1 LANRRQTTD
10 NFINSIS
17 GRTLVFFIFIVIVAT
32 ILISRIFVLQIINGE
47 DALND
52 FTLKI
57 RKERTINSTRGKIYD
72 RNGKLLAYNELAYNV
87 TIEDVYESGSTKNT
101 DLNATLI
108 KTIRILESNGDTT
121 IGDFNIIL
129 NEDNQFEFT
138 VSDTKKKRFLADIYG
153 KPDMSK
159 LKYEEESATA
169 EEVIDYLCSYSKF
182 GIGESADMDNPKD
195 TFVVGRGYTKEQI
208 LKLVTIRYAMSL
220 NSFQKYIP
228 TVIATDVSSESVS
241 TIMENSDNLLGV
253 AISEDN
259 IRKYNDSIYF
269 SQIIGYTGK
278 ISEDELETFNNL
290 NSTEAL
296 AETEKAR
303 NDYVLTDMVGKAGIE
318 KTMETYLQGVK
329 GSETVYVNNL
339 GKVIESTKTVDSI
352 AGNDV
357 YLTIDRDLQVA
368 TYNILEQNLAGM
380 LVSKIQNVS
389 EFKPTEGMNGSKFI
403 IPITD
408 VYYQLF
414 NNSII
419 NIDHLSAEDAGENE
433 QRINDAYNSKKETVL
448 GRIDRELRET
458 DIPYEQLS
466 EEYQIYESYIISML
480 NDNGIIVDSL
490 VDKEDATYLAWR
502 VDETISMAEYL
513 KYCIS
518 KNWIDATKIELT
530 SEYSDSAE
538 EYERL
543 CDYILETL
551 EDSNS
556 FSKKMYKYMI
566 RNGEISGY
574 TIIATLL
581 EQDAISIT
589 AEEQKKFYNSV
600 MNPYNF
606 MLYLIENLY
615 ITPAQLAL
623 DPYSASCVI
632 TNMNGEVLALVTY
645 PSYDNN
651 RLANSIDAEYYAK
664 LQNDLSKPLWNY
676 ATQQKTAPGSTFK
689 MVSSTAALMEGVVS
703 TSSTITCR
711 GFFDRFENE
720 IYRCW
725 AYPSSHGALTVA
737 GGIENSCNS
746 FFYEVG
752 YQLSLD
758 DNGVYKEN
766 LGLEKLYK
774 YADLYGLSEKSGIE
788 IEESEP
794 EVSDAYPVLSAIGQG
809 TNNYTTVGL
818 ARYVNTVANN
828 GTCYKLSLL
837 DKVEDSNNNLIKDFT
852 PEIRNIV
859 DMPSAYWNA
868 IHTGMRRVVQKKAYY
883 NDLGVTV
890 AGKTGT
896 AQESKS
902 RTNHALFVSYA
913 PYENP
918 QIAVATRIA
927 FGYSSDYAARAT
939 RDVYKY
945 YFKIE
950 DEDSIVTG
958 TANNINDVVVA
969 AGD

>member
-1 LANRRQTTD
+1 LARRQISD
-10 NFINSIS
+10 NFINSIL
-17 GRTLVFFIFIVIVAT
+17 GRTLIFFIFIVVVAAV
-32 ILISRIFVLQIINGE
+32 LITRIFFLQIVNGE
-47 DALND
+47 EALND

-57 RKERTINSTRGKIYD
+57 RKERTIASTRGKIYD

-87 TIEDVYESGSTKNT
+87 TIEDVYESGATKNK
-101 DLNATLI
+101 DLNATIL
-108 KTIRILESNGDTT
+108 KTLKILESNGDKA

-138 VSDTKKKRFLADIYG
+138 VSDTKRKRFLADIYG
-153 KPDMSK
+153 RSDMSK

-169 EEVIDYLCSYSKF
+169 SDVIDYLCGYSKF
-182 GIGESADMDNPKD
+182 GIGQSKYPENPKD
-195 TFVVGRGYTKEQI
+195 SFVVGEGYTKEQI
-208 LKLVTIRYAMSL
+208 LKLVTLRYAMSL

-228 TVIATDVSSESVS
+228 TVIATDVSKESVS
-241 TIMENSDNLLGV
+241 TIMENSDVLLGV
-253 AISEDN
+253 AIKEDN

-278 ISEDELETFNNL
+278 ISEEELETFNNM

-296 AETEKAR
+296 SDTEKAR
-303 NDYVLTDMVGKAGIE
+303 NDYIITDMVGKSGVE
-318 KTMETYLQGVK
+318 KTMETYLQGIK

-368 TYNILEQNLAGM
+368 TYNILEQKLAGI
-380 LVSKIQNVS
+380 LVSKIQNVK
-389 EFKPTEGMNGSKFI
+389 EFDPPEGMNASKFI

-408 VYYQLF
+408 VYYALF
-414 NNSII
+414 NNSVIDI
-419 NIDHLSAEDAGENE
+419 NHLAMADAGDNE
-433 QRINDAYNSKKETVL
+433 KEINEAFVNKKASVL
-448 GRIDRELRET
+448 ARIDTELREAFV
-458 DIPYEQLS
+458 PYNQLS
-466 EEYQIYESYIISML
+466 EEIKIYESFIISML
-480 NDNGIIVDSL
+480 NENGIIVDSL
-490 VDKEDATYLAWR
+490 VDKEDATYIAWR
-502 VDETISMAEYL
+502 TDETISMAEYL

-518 KNWIDATKIELT
+518 RNWIDSTKISSL
-530 SEYSDSAE
+530 SEYSDSTE
-538 EYERL
+538 EYDRL
-543 CDYILETL
+543 CEYIINALSE
-551 EDSNS
+551 SNT

-566 RNGEISGY
+566 RNGEITGY
-574 TIIATLL
+574 QIIATLL

-589 AEEQKKFYNSV
+589 TEEQKKFYNNV
-600 MNPYNF
+600 MNSYNF
-606 MLYLIENLY
+606 MLYLIEHLY

-632 TNMNGEVLALVTY
+632 TNMKGEVLALVTY

-664 LQNDLSKPLWNY
+664 LQSDLSKPLWNY

-689 MVSSTAALMEGVVS
+689 MVSATAALMEGVV
-703 TSSTITCR
+703 TTTSTITCR
-711 GFFDRFENE
+711 GYFDRFENE
-720 IYRCW
+720 MYKCW
-725 AYPSSHGALTVA
+725 AYPSSHGALNVS

-752 YQLSLD
+752 YQLSLND
-758 DNGVYKEN
+758 RGIYDEKK
-766 LGLEKLYK
+766 GLEELYK
-774 YADLYGLSEKSGIE
+774 YADVFGLSEKSGIE

-809 TNNYTTVGL
+809 TNNFTTVGL
-818 ARYVNTVANN
+818 ARYVTTVANN

-837 DKVEDSNNNLIKDFT
+837 DRVEDSNNNLIKEYT
-852 PEIRNIV
+852 PQIRNIV
-859 DMPSAYWNA
+859 DLPSAYWNS
-868 IHTGMRRVVQKKAYY
+868 IHSGMRKVVMKKAHYS
-883 NDLGVTV
+883 DLGVNV

-927 FGYSSDYAARAT
+927 FGYSSDYAASTT
-939 RDVYKY
+939 REIYKY
-945 YFKIE
+945 YFKVE
-950 DEDSIVTG
+950 DEDSILTG
-958 TANNINDVVVA
+958 TAAVPDDVVIS